1 MGEHELAY
9 IVNVFIASQRQL
21 LLTLELLK
29 NDTKRI
35 THIPYEIR
43 HRIRQLAY
51 FRMIHGSDLVCRQST
66 RMDQRC
72 FAILCHLLRT
82 IAELT
87 STEVVDVE
95 EMVAMYLHI
104 LAHDV
109 KNRVIQREFM
119 RSGEII
125 SRHFNMVLL
134 AVIRLHGEL
143 LKKPQPVPNDCT
155 DQRWR
160 GRPRGVPRG
169 VGQCWW
175 VEVRQRDLSPRSHPA
190 AKGLLN
196 KLFVHY
202 DELSYVFGKDRSTGG
217 RVESFADIGSNDPA
231 GYDAFAADA
240 APDTDFPSMYS
251 QGLNMSPDDLMGTRI
266 ARVSERRNVS
276 SRSKRKRPGHA
287 IDSGNIV
294 RTAIEY
300 ENEQLNHIAEWPV
313 LQRQDASQTRQ
324 EIIRQLEAI
333 PELTLMDRCRLMC
346 ILMRNVDDMKAFL
359 EVPDNIK
366 YPYCSIILQENR

>member
-1 MGEHELAY
+1 MTSSSRLPKHSWTKEEEAGLVECLVEL
-9 IVNVFIASQRQL
+9 VNVGGWRFDNETFRPGYL
-21 LLTLELLK
+21 
-29 NDTKRI
+29 N
-35 THIPYEIR
+35 
-43 HRIRQLAY
+43 QLA
-51 FRMIHGSDLVCRQST
+51 RMMAFKIPVVLGGMMKKC
-66 RMDQRC
+66 
-72 FAILCHLLRT
+72 I
-82 IAELT
+82 IAEK
-87 STEVVDVE
+87 EVFDNW
-95 EMVAMYLHI
+95 
-104 LAHDV
+104 V
-109 KNRVIQREFM
+109 K
-119 RSGEII
+119 
-125 SRHFNMVLL
+125 
-134 AVIRLHGEL
+134 
-143 LKKPQPVPNDCT
+143 
-155 DQRWR
+155 
-160 GRPRGVPRG
+160 
-169 VGQCWW
+169 
-175 VEVRQRDLSPRSHPA
+175 SHPA

-359 EVPDNIK
+359 EVPDNINIGAVSSPTLSDVCASLSRTEPVLTHLVASRLHHLFHCK
-366 YPYCSIILQENR
+366 LPIVEVCGVIGDIALELLEFPTSLVGVQFSTTWVWFLRL